1 MNTIPYGRK
10 QGKVKFFNCQ
20 KGYGFI
26 IPHNLGISEK
36 VEVFVHH
43 TAIHNN
49 GGFKSLAEVEFDLI
63 KGPKG
68 LQAANVSGP
77 NGISVKGDPN
87 APGSN
92 KRINN
97 NNYIGTNFSYLS
109 VDTNR
114 TTYNN
119 TGGYGTRLGMNQAY
133 HALQTPYFQQQMSHF
148 ASQQP
153 FGTQQFTNFVA
164 QAYGNPSTGQPPNRE
179 YNLNEMLVIDRFKIE
194 KFIFFSIKKEKKTKS
209 LNNIEE

>member
-26 IPHNLGISEK
+26 IPNNLGISEK

>member
-114 TTYNN
+114 ATYNN
-119 TGGYGTRLGMNQAY
+119 TGGYGTRLGMNQTY

-164 QAYGNPSTGQPPNRE
+164 QAYGNPSTGQPPNVSSNSVSQQQNLAYVAQPIFSQ
-179 YNLNEMLVIDRFKIE
+179 YNSTVN
-194 KFIFFSIKKEKKTKS
+194 SSNTT
-209 LNNIEE
+209 